1 MITTNLYDSSRAK
14 KVTEQK
20 GNFSVIEYERDRSVS
35 PEMAE
40 IAYFS
45 SIMDFRKRQLIA
57 EISPNFGVI
66 AQKGSMQLM
75 LGQLM
80 ATTDVSGVGDLLKKF
95 VGSKVTGESAVKP
108 KYTGKG
114 TLVLEPTFKHIILE
128 DLDDWYGGL
137 VIEDGMFLACDEMI
151 KLSITP
157 RTNIS
162 SAVLGGEGLLN
173 TKLTGSGIV
182 ALESPVPKSELI
194 EVILD
199 NDTIKIDGNM
209 AIAWSGNLDFTVER
223 TTPTLAGSFMSG
235 EGLVNKYEGTGK
247 ILIATVQNN
256 KGISVPDDNK

>member
-1 MITTNLYDSSRAK
+1 MIRTDIFDTTDAK
-14 KVTEQK
+14 RVTDRR
-20 GNFSVIEYERDRSVS
+20 GNFSIIEYERDLSVS

-40 IAYFS
+40 VAYFS
-45 SIMDFRKRQLIA
+45 SLMDVRKRQLIA
-57 EISPNFGVI
+57 EITPNHGVI
-66 AQKGSMQLM
+66 AQKGTMQLM
-75 LGQLM
+75 MGQLM

-95 VGSKVTGESAVKP
+95 VGSKVTGETAVKP
-108 KYTGKG
+108 KYTGSG

-128 DLDDWYGGL
+128 NLDDWYGSL

-151 KLSITP
+151 TMNITP

-173 TKLTGSGIV
+173 TMLTGSGIV
-182 ALESPVPKSELI
+182 ALESPVPRSELI
-194 EVILD
+194 EVVLD

-209 AIAWSGNLDFTVER
+209 AIAWSGDLEFTVER

-247 ILIATVQNN
+247 VLVAAVQRNR
-256 KGISVPDDNK
+256 GISHPNN